1 MMGFQHALSGTA
13 AGQAAVPWLEHTY
26 GLTDGQMLLTV
37 AVATGAAM
45 VPDLDQAG
53 STIGRSLGPVTN
65 VVAQLLGFLAG
76 GHRNGTHSLLGIAGF
91 TGVAALAADAG
102 GWALAVLLWVLLG
115 VAVKAYGIGEAM
127 NPAPRGVLR
136 GLGRAVVNV
145 VMLGVTLLILGSGLD
160 ATVPLVAGMAL
171 GTSAHVAGDMLTP
184 QKCPFFWLPRWL
196 TKLMRKLGKGGRVAA
211 SIARERYGV
220 GLVTTGDRWSS
231 PLVTTALT
239 LLLVAVW
246 LRTSE
251 LGVSVVQIALA

>member
-1 MMGFQHALSGTA
+1 MMGYQHALSGTA

-91 TGVAALAADAG
+91 TGVAALAADTG
-102 GWALAVLLWVLLG
+102 GWALAVVLWVILG

-145 VMLGVTLLILGSGLD
+145 VMLGVTLLILAPVS
-160 ATVPLVAGMAL
+160 TRP
-171 GTSAHVAGDMLTP
+171 
-184 QKCPFFWLPRWL
+184 C
-196 TKLMRKLGKGGRVAA
+196 
-211 SIARERYGV
+211 
-220 GLVTTGDRWSS
+220 RWS
-231 PLVTTALT
+231 PAWRW
-239 LLLVAVW
+239 APR
-246 LRTSE
+246 RTSPATCSRRRSAPCS
-251 LGVSVVQIALA
+251 GCRGG

>member
-1 MMGFQHALSGTA
+1 
-13 AGQAAVPWLEHTY
+13 
-26 GLTDGQMLLTV
+26 
-37 AVATGAAM
+37 
-45 VPDLDQAG
+45 
-53 STIGRSLGPVTN
+53 
-65 VVAQLLGFLAG
+65 
-76 GHRNGTHSLLGIAGF
+76 
-91 TGVAALAADAG
+91 
-102 GWALAVLLWVLLG
+102 
-115 VAVKAYGIGEAM
+115 M

-136 GLGRAVVNV
+136 GLGRAVFNF

-160 ATVPLVAGMAL
+160 ATVQMVAGMAL
-171 GTSAHVAGDMLTP
+171 GTSGHVAGDMLTP
-184 QKCPFFWLPRWL
+184 QKCPLFWLPRWL